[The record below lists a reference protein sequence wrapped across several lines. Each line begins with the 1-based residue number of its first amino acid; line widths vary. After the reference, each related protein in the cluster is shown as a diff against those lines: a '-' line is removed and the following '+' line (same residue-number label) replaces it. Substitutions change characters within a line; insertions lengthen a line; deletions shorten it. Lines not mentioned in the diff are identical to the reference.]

1 MRSMPQMLKALARR
15 PAFATVAIV
24 TLALGLGANAAI
36 FSVIDAALL
45 RPLPFPNPDRLVAVW
60 EYSAEMQQR
69 LGLDRLPSSPGNVT
83 DFRSR
88 NNTLAALASMRA
100 DRVNLTGTG
109 TPERVGAVRVSV
121 EFFEV
126 LGVAPIVGRT
136 FSPSDLLGGTVVV
149 IGEGLWRRRFAQ
161 APDVG
166 GRALSVNGQAATVV
180 GVMPASFR
188 FPSGGELPEAFG
200 FSSRPELWTLDV
212 FSPERQLMRE
222 GKSFAMVARLND
234 GITRQQAEADLNTIA
249 AQIAEQYPDF
259 NAGWTVR
266 VFALRDQLVGSVR
279 PALLVLLASVG
290 FVLLIACTNVANLLL
305 VRAAARQREFCVRH
319 ALGASRRRLIGEQL
333 VESITLSLI
342 AGAIGVLLAWWGL
355 RALLLLLPSTLPAV
369 TDAVLDVR
377 VLAFTTL
384 VAVVTGVLF
393 GLVPAVQGTRT
404 GISEGLREGGRTSVG
419 GRRSQLT
426 RNTLV
431 IAEVGLASVLLISA
445 ALLIQTF
452 VRLLNVET
460 GFRARGVLTMELVL
474 PRAAYTEQSAHGFY
488 ERLIARLAAL
498 PGVSSVGATS
508 SLPLAGRETLR
519 PVTIEGRTRPRP
531 GLEIVVDYRAVTPGY
546 FEALGIERI
555 AGEGFQ
561 SGLTATPTVVINET
575 MARAHWRGE
584 SPVGRRLKLTSYD
597 REGEWYTITAVVRD
611 TRHAALHSALRPQV
625 YVDSRRDP
633 THDMWVILRSTGNPS
648 ALAEPARRAVLETDP
663 NQPVA
668 RVVTMQDVVA
678 ASVSDRRFSMTLVGI
693 FAVLALTLSVVGLYA
708 VVSYSV
714 AERIHE
720 MGLRLALG
728 ATPSDLLTMVLGEA
742 LRLVIAGL
750 ALGVMAALVVTRFLD
765 TLLFGVHSRDATT
778 FAGVAIVLAIAAM
791 LGCVVPARRAMRV
804 DPMVALRA
812 E

>member
-1 MRSMPQMLKALARR
+1 MSQMLKALARR

-45 RPLPFPNPDRLVAVW
+45 RPLPFPNPDRLVSIW

-83 DFRSR
+83 DFRAR
-88 NNTLAALASMRA
+88 NSTLVALAAMRA
-100 DRVNLTGTG
+100 DRVNLTGAG
-109 TPERVGAVRVSV
+109 SPERVGAVRVSV
-121 EFFEV
+121 EFFDV
-126 LGVAPIVGRT
+126 LGIAPIVGRT
-136 FSPSDLLGGTVVV
+136 FAPSDVGGGTVVV
-149 IGEGLWRRRFAQ
+149 IGERLWRRRFDG
-161 APDVG
+161 APDVS
-166 GRALSVNGQAATVV
+166 GRALSVNGEAATVV

-212 FSPERQLMRE
+212 LTPGQQLMRE
-222 GKSFAMVARLND
+222 GKTFAMIARLHD
-234 GITRQQAEADLNTIA
+234 GVTRQQAEADLNTIA
-249 AQIAEQYPDF
+249 AQIAQQHPDF

-266 VFALRDQLVGSVR
+266 VLALRDQLVGNVR

-319 ALGASRRRLIGEQL
+319 ALGASRSRLVGEQL

-342 AGAIGVLLAWWGL
+342 AGAIGVVIAWWGL
-355 RALLLLLPSTLPAV
+355 RALLLLLPSTLPAI
-369 TDAVLDVR
+369 TDAALDAR
-377 VLAFTTL
+377 VLAFTFV
-384 VAVVTGVLF
+384 VAIVTGVLF
-393 GLVPAVQGTRT
+393 GLVPALQGTRA
-404 GISEGLREGGRTSVG
+404 GVSEGLREGGRTTIG
-419 GRRSQLT
+419 GRRSHLT

-445 ALLIQTF
+445 ALLVQTF
-452 VRLLNVET
+452 VRLLNVDT

-474 PRAAYTEQSAHGFY
+474 PRAAYTELSAQGFY
-488 ERLIARLAAL
+488 ARLTERLAAL
-498 PGVSSVGATS
+498 PGVVGVGATS

-519 PVTIEGRTRPRP
+519 PVTIEGRTRPKP
-531 GLEIVVDYRAVTPGY
+531 GLEIVADYRVVTPGY
-546 FEALGIERI
+546 FEALGIDRL
-555 AGEGFQ
+555 AGQGFTP
-561 SGLTATPTVVINET
+561 GVTAAPSVVINES
-575 MARAHWRGE
+575 MARTHWRDE
-584 SPVGRRLKLTSYD
+584 SPIGRRLKLTSYD
-597 REGEWYTITAVVRD
+597 RESEWCTIAAVVRD
-611 TRHAALHSALRPQV
+611 TRHAALDSALRPQV

-633 THDMWVILRSTGNPS
+633 AHQMWVILRTAGDPAS
-648 ALAEPARRAVLETDP
+648 LAEPARRAVLETDP
-663 NQPVA
+663 NQPVT
-668 RVVTMQDVVA
+668 RMITMQDVVS

-693 FAVLALTLSVVGLYA
+693 FAGLALALSVVGLYA

-742 LRLVIAGL
+742 LRLVTAGL
-750 ALGVMAALVVTRFLD
+750 VLGVVVASVVTRFLD
-765 TLLFGVHSRDATT
+765 TLLYGVHARDVTT
-778 FAGVAIVLAIAAM
+778 FAGVAVVLAIAAM

>member
-1 MRSMPQMLKALARR
+1 
-15 PAFATVAIV
+15 
-24 TLALGLGANAAI
+24 
-36 FSVIDAALL
+36 
-45 RPLPFPNPDRLVAVW
+45 
-60 EYSAEMQQR
+60 
-69 LGLDRLPSSPGNVT
+69 
-83 DFRSR
+83 
-88 NNTLAALASMRA
+88 
-100 DRVNLTGTG
+100 
-109 TPERVGAVRVSV
+109 
-121 EFFEV
+121 
-126 LGVAPIVGRT
+126 
-136 FSPSDLLGGTVVV
+136 
-149 IGEGLWRRRFAQ
+149 
-161 APDVG
+161 
-166 GRALSVNGQAATVV
+166 
-180 GVMPASFR
+180 
-188 FPSGGELPEAFG
+188 
-200 FSSRPELWTLDV
+200 
-212 FSPERQLMRE
+212 
-222 GKSFAMVARLND
+222 
-234 GITRQQAEADLNTIA
+234 
-249 AQIAEQYPDF
+249 
-259 NAGWTVR
+259 
-266 VFALRDQLVGSVR
+266 
-279 PALLVLLASVG
+279 
-290 FVLLIACTNVANLLL
+290 
-305 VRAAARQREFCVRH
+305 
-319 ALGASRRRLIGEQL
+319 
-333 VESITLSLI
+333 
-342 AGAIGVLLAWWGL
+342 
-355 RALLLLLPSTLPAV
+355 
-369 TDAVLDVR
+369 
-377 VLAFTTL
+377 
-384 VAVVTGVLF
+384 
-393 GLVPAVQGTRT
+393 
-404 GISEGLREGGRTSVG
+404 
-419 GRRSQLT
+419 
-426 RNTLV
+426 
-431 IAEVGLASVLLISA
+431 
-445 ALLIQTF
+445 
-452 VRLLNVET
+452 
-460 GFRARGVLTMELVL
+460 MELVL
-474 PRAAYTEQSAHGFY
+474 PRAAYSEQTAHGFY

-531 GLEIVVDYRAVTPGY
+531 GFEIVADYRAVTPGY

-561 SGLTATPTVVINET
+561 PGLAAAPTVVINET
-575 MARAHWRGE
+575 MARTHWRGE
-584 SPVGRRLKLTSYD
+584 SPIGRRLKLTSYD
-597 REGEWYTITAVVRD
+597 REGEWCTIAGVVRD
-611 TRHAALHSALRPQV
+611 TRHAALDSALRPQV

-765 TLLFGVHSRDATT
+765 TLLFGVHSRDVTT

>member
-1 MRSMPQMLKALARR
+1 MQPMSHMLRALARR

-45 RPLPFPNPDRLVAVW
+45 RPLPFPNPDRLVSIW

-83 DFRSR
+83 DFRAGNS
-88 NNTLAALASMRA
+88 TLAGLAAMRA
-100 DRVNLTGTG
+100 DRVNLTDAGN
-109 TPERVGAVRVSV
+109 PERVGAVRVSV
-121 EFFEV
+121 EFFDV
-126 LGVAPIVGRT
+126 LGIAPIVGRT
-136 FSPSDLLGGTVVV
+136 FTRSDLVAGTVVV
-149 IGEGLWRRRFAQ
+149 IGERLWRRRFDAAQ
-161 APDVG
+161 DVS
-166 GRALSVNGQAATVV
+166 GRTLSVNGEPATVV

-212 FSPERQLMRE
+212 LSPEQQVTRE
-222 GKSFAMVARLND
+222 GKSFAMIGRLHD
-234 GITRQQAEADLNTIA
+234 GVTRRQAEADLNTIA
-249 AQIAEQYPDF
+249 AQIALQHPDF
-259 NAGWTVR
+259 NAGWSVR
-266 VFALRDQLVGSVR
+266 VFALRDQLVGNVR

-319 ALGASRRRLIGEQL
+319 ALGASRKRLVGEQL
-333 VESITLSLI
+333 VESITLSLV
-342 AGAIGVLLAWWGL
+342 AGAIGVGLAWWGL
-355 RALLLLLPSTLPAV
+355 RALLLLLPSTQPAV
-369 TDAVLDVR
+369 TDAVLDER
-377 VLAFTTL
+377 VLAFTFF

-393 GLVPAVQGTRT
+393 GLVPALQGTRT
-404 GISEGLREGGRTSVG
+404 GISEGLREGGRTTIG

-426 RNTLV
+426 RNILV

-452 VRLLNVET
+452 VRLLHVET

-474 PRAAYTEQSAHGFY
+474 PRAAYSEQGAQGFY
-488 ERLIARLAAL
+488 ARLTGRLAAL
-498 PGVSSVGATS
+498 PGVTAVGATS
-508 SLPLAGRETLR
+508 GLPLAGRETLR

-531 GLEIVVDYRAVTPGY
+531 GFEIVADYRVVTPGY
-546 FEALGIERI
+546 FEALGIERL
-555 AGEGFQ
+555 EGQGF
-561 SGLTATPTVVINET
+561 TPALASPPAVVINET
-575 MARAHWRGE
+575 MARTHWRGQ
-584 SPVGRRLKLTSYD
+584 SPLGRRLKLTSYD
-597 REGEWYTITAVVRD
+597 RDGDWYTIAAVVRD
-611 TRHAALHSALRPQV
+611 TRHAALDSALRPQV
-625 YVDSRRDP
+625 YIDSRRDP
-633 THDMWVILRSTGNPS
+633 SHQMWVILRSAGDPLS
-648 ALAEPARRAVLETDP
+648 LAEAARRAVVETDP
-663 NQPVA
+663 NQPVT
-668 RVVTMQDVVA
+668 RLLTMQDVVA

-693 FAVLALTLSVVGLYA
+693 FAALALTLSVVGLYA

-714 AERIHE
+714 AERTHE

-750 ALGVMAALVVTRFLD
+750 VLGVMAALIVTRFLD
-765 TLLFGVHSRDATT
+765 TLLFGVHARDATT
-778 FAGVAIVLAIAAM
+778 FAGVALVLAIAAM